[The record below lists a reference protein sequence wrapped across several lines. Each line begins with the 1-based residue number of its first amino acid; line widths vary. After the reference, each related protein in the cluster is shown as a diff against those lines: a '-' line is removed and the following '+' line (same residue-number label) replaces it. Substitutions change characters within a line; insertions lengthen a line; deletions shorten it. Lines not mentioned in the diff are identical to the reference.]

1 MFLLIA
7 WTFSI
12 ERMLQHKYTS
22 SIQMQQHNFLKI
34 PYKSLYI
41 ITTLMIKIV
50 FFEKLSRNYEIIE
63 DLWNYE
69 IKRKHRKTAWI
80 LC

>member
-7 WTFSI
+7 WKFSI
-12 ERMLQHKYTS
+12 ERMLQQKYTNF
-22 SIQMQQHNFLKI
+22 IQMQQHNFLKI

-41 ITTLMIKIV
+41 ITTLIIKIV
-50 FFEKLSRNYEIIE
+50 FFEKLSRNHEIVE

-69 IKRKHRKTAWI
+69 IKRKHRKTTWI